1 MDRLNCR
8 SDSPLRSILLS
19 FFLAWELPKGKE
31 KKKKKKE
38 NAKKKENSAIKE
50 DGGLA
55 AVLFAL
61 LVHDDACTTY
71 SMD

>member
-1 MDRLNCR
+1 MGIAERKR
-8 SDSPLRSILLS
+8 
-19 FFLAWELPKGKE
+19 EKE
-31 KKKKKKE
+31 KEKRKR
-38 NAKKKENSAIKE
+38 KKKENSAIKE

>member
-1 MDRLNCR
+1 MYRLNCR
-8 SDSPLRSILLS
+8 SDSPLKSILLS

-38 NAKKKENSAIKE
+38 NAKKKNSAIKE